1 MKRALLM
8 VLVLAAPALA
18 AEDKPL
24 PRGLPP
30 FGADKPLPVPPIEAW
45 KTPEGLTVWLVKR
58 GTFPKTTMVL
68 ASRGG
73 TAADPRGLEGMA
85 ELLADTIKE
94 GTATRTS
101 KKIAEDLQ
109 SVGAELDTGASPDA
123 IVVTINGLASGTAK
137 MLEVLGDL
145 ARNAS
150 FPADEV
156 ALARTNA
163 LSGLE
168 ARMSTPEFLAS
179 KAFARAVYGQHPYR
193 TVAPTPEV
201 IKAVTPQV
209 LKRELARR
217 LRPERSLLVVAGDI
231 DVAATRQAISAAFG
245 GWKPAGKGAPATPP
259 VPAAAPGRKIY
270 LVDRPGSVQ
279 SQIVLGRTGPK
290 ATDPDTYPALVTNT
304 IFGGAFGSRLIKNIR
319 EDKGYT
325 YSPGAN
331 VAAREQGGLFRVR
344 ADVRNEVTGAT
355 LNEIDYE
362 LGRLGTTRPSD
373 EEVKTAKRYQ
383 SGLYLLRNQIQASV
397 ARLLANNWV
406 NGLPP
411 EALGEFVPKV
421 NAVTVEAIEKL
432 GRTLFSAATQTVV
445 VVGDAAK
452 VKPDLQPFGEVI
464 EVKP

>member
-1 MKRALLM
+1 VKRLVIALL
-8 VLVLAAPALA
+8 LLSGPAPA
-18 AEDKPL
+18 AEEKPL
-24 PRGLPP
+24 PRALPP
-30 FGADKPLPVPPIEAW
+30 FGADRPLPVPPIDAW
-45 KTPEGLTVWLVKR
+45 KTPEGMTVWLVKR
-58 GTFPKTTMVL
+58 GTFPKTTVVL

-73 TAADPRGLEGMA
+73 SAADPRGLEGMA

-94 GTATRTS
+94 GTPTRTS
-101 KKIAEDLQ
+101 RKIAEELQ
-109 SVGAELDTGASPDA
+109 SVGAELDSGASPDA
-123 IVVTINGLASGTAK
+123 LEVSLNGLATGTGK
-137 MLEVLGDL
+137 MLEVLADL

-156 ALARTNA
+156 KLAKTNA

-179 KAFARAVYGQHPYR
+179 KAFAKALYGTHPYR
-193 TVAPTPEV
+193 VVAPTPEV
-201 IKAVTPQV
+201 INAVTPQI
-209 LKRELARR
+209 LKREHARR
-217 LRPERSLLVVAGDI
+217 FRPERSLLVVAGDI
-231 DVAATRQAISAAFG
+231 DLEATRKAIGAAFG
-245 GWKPAGKGAPATPP
+245 GWRPAGKGAPATPP
-259 VPAAAPGRKIY
+259 TPVTNPGHKIY

-279 SQIVLGRTGPK
+279 SQIVLGRMGPK

-325 YSPGAN
+325 YSPGAS

-344 ADVRNEVTGAT
+344 ADVRNDVTAAT
-355 LNEIDYE
+355 LNEINYE
-362 LGRLGTTRPSD
+362 LGRLGTTRPSE

-383 SGLYLLRNQIQASV
+383 SGLYLLRNQIQGAV

-421 NAVTVEAIEKL
+421 NAVTVEDIEKL
-432 GRTLFSAATQTVV
+432 GRSLFSAASQTIV
-445 VVGDAAK
+445 VVGDASK
-452 VKPDLQPFGEVI
+452 VKAGLQQFGEVV
-464 EVKP
+464 EMKP